1 MRHCIALVSLAL
13 TLIPLLPPPAYA
25 ARKPYALDRS
35 HCQLNFIGE
44 ALLISAHGFFE
55 RWDADI
61 QVDRDN
67 LENSALTITI
77 ESASINTR
85 INRRDDHLRSAD
97 FLDATTHPQIKFVST
112 KIAKIDDT
120 NLTITGDL
128 TLRGITKSLNV
139 PVKVVFLRE
148 GDGRFKGDF
157 QINRKDFG
165 MKYNS
170 MMNPVEDMVS
180 IQFDFHIQDRQ
191 AMEERQK
198 QREKQTPP
206 KPPAE

>member
-1 MRHCIALVSLAL
+1 MRHFVALVSLTF
-13 TLIPLLPPPAYA
+13 TLIQLLPQPAYP
-25 ARKPYALDRS
+25 ARKPYVLDRS
-35 HCQLNFIGE
+35 HCQINFIGE

-55 RWDADI
+55 RWDADL

-77 ESASINTR
+77 ETASINTR
-85 INRRDDHLRSAD
+85 ITRRDDHLRSAD
-97 FLDATTHPQIKFVST
+97 FLDAPNHPQIKFVST
-112 KIAKIDDT
+112 KIVKVDDK

-128 TLRGITKSLNV
+128 TLRGVTKSLSV
-139 PVKVVFLRE
+139 PVTVVFLRE

-165 MKYNS
+165 IKYNS

-180 IQFDFHIQDRQ
+180 IQFDFHIQDQ
-191 AMEERQK
+191 ERQK
-198 QREKQTPP
+198 QRQQQVPP
-206 KPPAE
+206 KPPAQ

>member
-1 MRHCIALVSLAL
+1 MRHCVALVSLAFA
-13 TLIPLLPPPAYA
+13 LIQLLPTPAYA

-85 INRRDDHLRSAD
+85 ITRRDDHLRSAD
-97 FLDATTHPQIKFVST
+97 FLDAPNHPQIKFVST
-112 KIAKIDDT
+112 KIAKVDDK

-165 MKYNS
+165 IKYNS

-180 IQFDFHIQDRQ
+180 IQFDFHIQDQ
-191 AMEERQK
+191 ERQK

-206 KPPAE
+206 KPPAQ

>member
-1 MRHCIALVSLAL
+1 MAKWTFEPGHTAAEFRARHMMVTYVRGHFKNVHG
-13 TLIPLLPPPAYA
+13 TLEFDPETP
-25 ARKPYALDRS
+25 R
-35 HCQLNFIGE
+35 
-44 ALLISAHGFFE
+44 
-55 RWDADI
+55 
-61 QVDRDN
+61 
-67 LENSALTITI
+67 NSSVAVQID
-77 ESASINTR
+77 TR
-85 INRRDDHLRSAD
+85 GIWTGVKERDDHLRSAD
-97 FLDATTHPQIKFVST
+97 FLDATNHPQIKFVST
-112 KIAKIDDT
+112 KIAKVDDK

-180 IQFDFHIQDRQ
+180 IQFDFHIQDQ
-191 AMEERQK
+191 ERQK
-198 QREKQTPP
+198 QRPQQAPP
-206 KPPAE
+206 KPPAP